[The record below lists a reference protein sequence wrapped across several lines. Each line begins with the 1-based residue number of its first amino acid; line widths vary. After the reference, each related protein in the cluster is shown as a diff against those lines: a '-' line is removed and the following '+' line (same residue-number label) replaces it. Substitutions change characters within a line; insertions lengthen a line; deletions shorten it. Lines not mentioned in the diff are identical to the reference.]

1 MNMKKATYEEWNPFA
16 TTTRCAEGPSHA
28 KRAIP
33 LSSIPTLAEDSNNLA
48 LNLPLTIPFAFGDQ
62 DRIEF

>member
-1 MNMKKATYEEWNPFA
+1 MDMKKATYEEWSPFA

-28 KRAIP
+28 KRATS
-33 LSSIPTLAEDSNNLA
+33 LSSTPTLTEDSNDLA

-62 DRIEF
+62 NRIEF